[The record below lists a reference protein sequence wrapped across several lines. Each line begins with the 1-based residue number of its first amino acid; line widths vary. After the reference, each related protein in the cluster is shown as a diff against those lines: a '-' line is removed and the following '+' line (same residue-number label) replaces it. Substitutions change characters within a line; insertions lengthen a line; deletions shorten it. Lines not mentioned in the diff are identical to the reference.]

1 MGNTLPAPPDKAT
14 PEEITKGDEETETQ
28 KHDEIS
34 QDQTEDGEQM
44 ETSWELIVT
53 SISYE

>member
-34 QDQTEDGEQM
+34 YDQTEDGEQM
-44 ETSWELIVT
+44 DTSWELIVT

>member
-44 ETSWELIVT
+44 DTSWELIVT